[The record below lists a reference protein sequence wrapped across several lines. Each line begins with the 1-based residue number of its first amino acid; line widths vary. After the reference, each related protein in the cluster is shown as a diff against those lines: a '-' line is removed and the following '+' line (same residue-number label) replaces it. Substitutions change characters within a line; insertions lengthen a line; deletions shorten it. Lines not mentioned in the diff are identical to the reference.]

1 MSGGQD
7 FVDYYRVLHV
17 SPTCDAKSLELAYH
31 RMAKAHHPD
40 HAGGTDH
47 SKFNAVTE
55 AYRVLRDAKRRSDY
69 DAQFRV
75 QLASEWPEPAADEIG
90 VNESSALNDADDH
103 VKILMYLYKKRRDN
117 AQNAGVVGYYLQQML
132 QCSDEH
138 FDFHKWYLKEKGYVE
153 VTEHGTLAITIH
165 GIDHVISMSRSK
177 TAEKLLISQSGAE
190 TDCSVDENPAK
201 GRLNGHGS

>member
-7 FVDYYRVLHV
+7 FVDYYRVLQV

-47 SKFNAVTE
+47 SKFNDVTE

-90 VNESSALNDADDH
+90 VNESSALSDADDH
-103 VKILMYLYKKRRDN
+103 VKILMYLYKSRRDN

-177 TAEKLLISQSGAE
+177 TAEKLLISQSVAD
-190 TDCSVDENPAK
+190 TDCSVDENPAN
-201 GRLNGHGS
+201 GRFNGHGP